1 MPHQVVLSEH
11 AGARVVCFDNYT
23 VTKSGRRVRPNEETA
38 MRLVAEHT
46 KVPVPEI
53 FGSSYGPGGGSIS
66 MSLMPGVPLD
76 SMWDRLDEAGKERLC
91 REIWWMIAK
100 WQQIARPPD
109 LAHVY
114 QCLADGS
121 AATTDP
127 LLQDMRDPPRPLFT
141 DDEVRARIYE
151 RYWYH
156 DHDHHGQEDDDESTL
171 DTLLVTL
178 PHSDNSVFTHGE
190 MAPRNIMVDRSSG
203 RVSGVV
209 DWELAGWYP
218 DYWEYANIMRA
229 PSTDLDWQRC
239 MDRTAPRRWDLEGIK
254 AARRVLF

>member
-1 MPHQVVLSEH
+1 MPHQVLSEH
-11 AGARVVCFDNYT
+11 AGARVVCLDNYT
-23 VTKSGRRVRPNEETA
+23 VTKRGRWVRPSEETA

-66 MSLMPGVPLD
+66 MSRVPGVPLD
-76 SMWDRLDEAGKERLC
+76 SMWDRLDEGGKERLC
-91 REIWWMIAK
+91 REIWWMIAM
-100 WQQIARPPD
+100 WRQIARPPD

-127 LLQDMRDPPRPLFT
+127 LLQDVRDPPRPLFT
-141 DDEVRARIYE
+141 DDEVRRRIYD
-151 RYWYH
+151 RCWYH
-156 DHDHHGQEDDDESTL
+156 GLEDESTL
-171 DTLLVTL
+171 NTLFATL
-178 PHSDNSVFTHGE
+178 PRSDASVFTHGE
-190 MAPRNIMVDRSSG
+190 MAPRNILVDRITS

-218 DYWEYANIMRA
+218 DYWEYANIMSA
-229 PSTDLDWQRC
+229 PSTDLDWQSW
-239 MDRTAPRRWDLEGIK
+239 MDRTAPRRWNLSGIK
-254 AARRVLF
+254 AARRVLS